1 MRKFSQQWPY
11 ACFPAAETKPRDL
24 CLVGAKG
31 EPGCRAKPCSSQRTL
46 TGRMRSPVFS
56 RWVEEV
62 IEEAQAAGQRRSWR
76 DAGDKTPWEGIRYVG
91 WEAGKVSDLRG
102 HEHRVQWR
110 PFPRWGQDTS
120 QEATPRLRGAES
132 KSRACGD
139 QRLWALV
146 LPRGEG
152 IQARL
157 PLDQGATQGGP
168 PPRWGAGSSKAG
180 GGPGSE
186 PASAGILGR
195 AHSTDFTP
203 ALLLP
208 HHSSFTVSLS
218 THPGKV

>member
-1 MRKFSQQWPY
+1 MPRARLPLFSVSCW
-11 ACFPAAETKPRDL
+11 RGHIS
-24 CLVGAKG
+24 GARG
-31 EPGCRAKPCSSQRTL
+31 S
-46 TGRMRSPVFS
+46 
-56 RWVEEV
+56 
-62 IEEAQAAGQRRSWR
+62 GQRPTGTTRHSCGHRRAGWGPQRSMSL
-76 DAGDKTPWEGIRYVG
+76 
-91 WEAGKVSDLRG
+91 VSPSSVKCVKD
-102 HEHRVQWR
+102 
-110 PFPRWGQDTS
+110 
-120 QEATPRLRGAES
+120 

-195 AHSTDFTP
+195 AHSTNFTP

-218 THPGKV
+218 THPGKVYCFFFW